1 MQKIEDDGPIE
12 FGASKMME
20 EMVSE
25 DQETPK
31 IVELKDGELPKLSES
46 TKPEFSPQSAVNAL
60 TDSDDEGGVSKE
72 RSSSA
77 SYISAETLQESG
89 GRVKQPNMEAPSVED
104 KFEVTGFTVEMETSP
119 GNITSIR
126 IRDYFDTLDEVMAS
140 IEGSRYLMPVKPK
153 GFKVT
158 KITLGAPIVCRNERQ
173 LYEYVQGKWRK
184 T

>member
-1 MQKIEDDGPIE
+1 MSPIDDDGPIE
-12 FGASKMME
+12 FGSSGMMA
-20 EMVSE
+20 EMADE
-25 DQETPK
+25 GKPAPK
-31 IVELKDGELPKLSES
+31 VVELGKGELPRLSES
-46 TKPEFSPQSAVNAL
+46 TKPEFSQDSAVHAL
-60 TDSDDEGGVSKE
+60 AETDDEGGVSRA

-89 GRVKQPNMEAPSVED
+89 GRVRQPNMEAPSVED
-104 KFEVTGFTVEMETSP
+104 KFEVTGFTVEVETSP
-119 GNITSIR
+119 GNITSLR
-126 IRDYFDTLDEVMAS
+126 IRDYFDTLEEVMAS